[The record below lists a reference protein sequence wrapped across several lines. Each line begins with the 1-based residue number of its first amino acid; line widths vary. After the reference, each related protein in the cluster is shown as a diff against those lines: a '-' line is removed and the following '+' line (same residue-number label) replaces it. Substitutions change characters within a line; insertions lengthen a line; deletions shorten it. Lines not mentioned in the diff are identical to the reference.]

1 MDRNQYEPMPDHY
14 GTGREPYRKKPIF
27 SLTVLLFALLIG
39 ANLVSLA
46 FLMGYNAGKNRAGSA
61 QTPTPEAVNRNTDS
75 TAPAAP
81 SPADLAAGLQESLA
95 TVRADGRD
103 YVGIVLS
110 ENGYLLTTAPKE
122 RLELVSLGA
131 ERYDEIQIQGTAPE
145 LGLAVIKIDARGLNP
160 VSMGLCA
167 IADNSEEQLIRLPA
181 PLSGGAAQWL
191 NPMKQIRRELNGVG
205 RSVLEGSYAADDLLL
220 NAQGQLVGLCVTTA
234 EGVVAL
240 PMEELLNL
248 AVELMV
254 FGSLDNSLAVGA
266 ELTLLDEAQSL
277 YWDLPGNLMV
287 GRIAEGSIAQAV
299 GLREGD
305 VLLQISGEKIASPAD
320 LWNAIAACK
329 DSGIIT
335 LTVYRSNEELELQL
349 DLRK

>member
-1 MDRNQYEPMPDHY
+1 MDRNEYEPRPDHY

-39 ANLVSLA
+39 ANLTSFA
-46 FLMGYNAGKNRAGSA
+46 FLMGYNVGKNQVESTHSPDTAGRA
-61 QTPTPEAVNRNTDS
+61 TES

-81 SPADLAAGLQESLA
+81 SPADLAAELQKSLA
-95 TVRADGRD
+95 TVRIDGKD

-110 ENGYLLTTAPKE
+110 ENGYLLTTAPKAQPE
-122 RLELVSLGA
+122 RVTLGA
-131 ERYDEIQIQGTAPE
+131 AHYDEIQIQGTAPE
-145 LGLAVIKIDARGLNP
+145 LGLAVIKIDAQGLTP

-167 IADNSEEQLIRLPA
+167 IVDNSEEQLIRLPS

-191 NPMKQIRRELNGVG
+191 SRMKQTQRELNGVR

-254 FGSLDNSLAVGA
+254 FGHLDNSLAVGA

-277 YWDLPGNLMV
+277 YWNLPGNLMV

-305 VLLQISGEKIASPAD
+305 VLLQISGEEISGPAD

-335 LTVYRSNEELELQL
+335 LTVYRSNEELQLQL
-349 DLRK
+349 DLRN